1 MSEIWK
7 KIDGFGKYEVSNQ
20 GRIKRIAH
28 IRYDKRG
35 RIAMI
40 KEIIMK
46 PETVH
51 NGYLRVGL
59 YRNGKL
65 YHKRVASLVAEAF
78 LGQRPPDMEIDH
90 IDGNKTNNTV
100 ENLRYATHKDNV
112 NNPVTVKKRRAY
124 WKIYWQKKNPTCYL
138 R

>member
-124 WKIYWQKKNPTCYL
+124 WQIYWQKKNPTCYL

>member
-59 YRNGKL
+59 YHNGKL

-112 NNPVTVKKRRAY
+112 NNPVTVKKRQAY
-124 WKIYWQKKNPTCYL
+124 WQIYWQKKYPTCYL

>member
-65 YHKRVASLVAEAF
+65 YHKRVATLVAEAF

-124 WKIYWQKKNPTCYL
+124 WQIYWQKKNPTCYL

>member
-59 YRNGKL
+59 YNNGKL

-124 WKIYWQKKNPTCYL
+124 WQIYWQKKNPTCYL

>member
-65 YHKRVASLVAEAF
+65 YHKRVATLVAEAF

-112 NNPVTVKKRRAY
+112 NNPVTVKKRQAY
-124 WKIYWQKKNPTCYL
+124 WQIYWQKKNPTCYL